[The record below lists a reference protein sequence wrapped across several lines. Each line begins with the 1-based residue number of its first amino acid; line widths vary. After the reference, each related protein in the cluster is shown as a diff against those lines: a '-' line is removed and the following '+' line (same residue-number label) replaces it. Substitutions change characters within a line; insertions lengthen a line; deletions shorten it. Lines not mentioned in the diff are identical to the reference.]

1 MTHEYD
7 DIIHLPH
14 PVSAKHPQM
23 SMRDR
28 AAQFSPF
35 AALNGHND
43 AIRETARETEAFI
56 APDESTQ
63 KELDQKMAYLLAHIS
78 EHPNVTITYFVPD
91 KRKEGGS
98 YETLTG
104 RIAKYDEYRQ
114 EVVMEEGKRVATK
127 RIVKIEGTIVP

>member
-35 AALNGHND
+35 AALNGHGD

-78 EHPNVTITYFVPD
+78 EQPSVTITYFVPD

-98 YETLTG
+98 YPTKEERLV
-104 RIAKYDEYRQ
+104 KYDEYKQ
-114 EVVMEEGKRVATK
+114 EIQMGDGT
-127 RIVKIEGTIVP
+127 RIPIRSIVNIEGISL

>member
-14 PVSAKHPQM
+14 PVSTKHPQM

-35 AALNGHND
+35 AALNGHSD
-43 AIRETARETEAFI
+43 AIRETARETEDFI
-56 APDESTQ
+56 APDESAQ
-63 KELDQKMAYLLAHIS
+63 RELDQKMAYLLAHIS
-78 EHPNVTITYFVPD
+78 EHPNVTITYFAPD

-98 YETLTG
+98 YQTMGKRL
-104 RIAKYDEYRQ
+104 AKYDEYRQ
-114 EVVMEEGKRVATK
+114 EIQMEDGT
-127 RIVKIEGTIVP
+127 RIPIKSIVNIEGINL

>member
-35 AALNGHND
+35 AALNGHSD
-43 AIRETARETEAFI
+43 AIRETARETEDFI
-56 APDESTQ
+56 APDESAQ
-63 KELDQKMAYLLAHIS
+63 RELDQKMAYLLAHIS
-78 EHPNVTITYFVPD
+78 EHPNVTITYFAPD

-98 YETLTG
+98 YQTMEKRL
-104 RIAKYDEYRQ
+104 AKYDEYRQ
-114 EVVMEEGKRVATK
+114 EIQMEDGT
-127 RIVKIEGTIVP
+127 RIPIKSIVNIEGITL

>member
-14 PVSAKHPQM
+14 PVS
-23 SMRDR
+23 
-28 AAQFSPF
+28 
-35 AALNGHND
+35 
-43 AIRETARETEAFI
+43 AFI

-78 EHPNVTITYFVPD
+78 EQPSVTITYFVPD

-98 YETLTG
+98 YPTKEERLV
-104 RIAKYDEYRQ
+104 KYDEYKQ
-114 EVVMEEGKRVATK
+114 EIQMGDGT
-127 RIVKIEGTIVP
+127 RIPIRSIVNIEGISL